1 MNVNLDG
8 LRNQLTHSF
17 NELSADLDDAI
28 SNGEVESFRQDDLI
42 EKLNNVGQMVGVLNC
57 VFDNDNDGFNDL
69 SEKLTVSLIEA

>member
-8 LRNQLTHSF
+8 LRSQLTQAF
-17 NELSADLDDAI
+17 NELSVDLDDAI

-57 VFDNDNDGFNDL
+57 VFDNDDDGFNDL